1 MEWMS
6 TNLLDLS
13 RMDSGI
19 FPLDVRDGD
28 LRDPVRAVVE
38 AHAEQ
43 AEQRGVSLSFEVPTS
58 PIMLPFDRERIV
70 QLLNNLVANALKFTP
85 SGGEVVVDAQDVGD
99 AAVVEVR
106 DSGPGISPDELPH
119 IFDRFFRGTNV
130 GEARASGSGLGLAI
144 TRSLAEMHGG
154 RIDVTSAPGRGSI
167 FSVRLPRDGSEGQ

>member
-1 MEWMS
+1 
-6 TNLLDLS
+6 
-13 RMDSGI
+13 
-19 FPLDVRDGD
+19 
-28 LRDPVRAVVE
+28 
-38 AHAEQ
+38 
-43 AEQRGVSLSFEVPTS
+43 VSLSFEVPTS